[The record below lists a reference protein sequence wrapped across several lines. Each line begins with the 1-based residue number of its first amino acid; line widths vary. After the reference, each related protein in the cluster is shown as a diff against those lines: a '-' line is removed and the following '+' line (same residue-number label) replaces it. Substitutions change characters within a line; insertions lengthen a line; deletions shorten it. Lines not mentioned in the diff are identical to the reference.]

1 MSATSASEAEYQVQR
16 REALRSMMD
25 ALHNFASNYDYVVNQ
40 RGDPRVKEWLLMASP
55 WPVVTLIILY
65 LYVVLHL
72 GPRIMDGR
80 QPYSFRKTIIALNML
95 QVLLN
100 GWVVKE
106 VMMMELN
113 LSYSLRCQPVDY
125 STSPRALRVARAI
138 WVYLLLKVLDLS
150 DTLLMVLRKKY
161 NQMTF
166 LHIFHHAT
174 TLALAWCIVKYGAGG
189 LASFGVTLNSL
200 IHVIMYAYYLLAAL
214 GPRLQPYLW
223 WKKYLTSFQIVQLC
237 SVAFYNFFALYTGCN
252 YPKPLMV
259 VFIPLI
265 SVNLVAFYHFYRN
278 SYSKKAK

>member
-106 VMMMELN
+106 
-113 LSYSLRCQPVDY
+113 
-125 STSPRALRVARAI
+125 VARAI